1 MNVVIAID
9 SFKGSLTSMEAGKSA
24 ADGIKRVFPNAE
36 IAVCPLADGGEGT
49 VEPSPPDAAEYSPRL
64 PLPARFGNRS
74 PAATAS
80 SKKAKPRSS
89 KCPVPPGSR

>member
-1 MNVVIAID
+1 
-9 SFKGSLTSMEAGKSA
+9 MEAGKSA
-24 ADGIKRVFPNAE
+24 ADGIKKVHPDAK
-36 IAVCPLADGGEGT
+36 ISVCPLADGGEGT
-49 VEPSPPDAAEYSPRL
+49 VEALTAGCGGIFTEVTVTG
-64 PLPARFGNRS
+64 PLGKPS